1 MANETKKHRGLDPR
15 LLAYFGKEKK
25 TLAVVTV
32 TGLVYNIG
40 MTAGPWFE
48 GQLAQYLYDILDGTR
63 TAGAIARLSLAY
75 VLVIALVQFCRFLKR
90 LYVRKFAN
98 NTTRR
103 LKDEIY
109 HHLLLESTRQI
120 QQEDTG
126 ALMTKA
132 VSDAESLA
140 EGMRKFT
147 TEVFDTGVVMIAY
160 AVMLLVYDWRL
171 ALISMIFPPF
181 AYLAAEKIKGFVTE
195 AASESRKSL
204 SRLNNTTVDRVAG
217 ALTYRIYG
225 EESNR
230 EKAYEKALGDYEHK
244 NIIAGIW
251 QNSTEP
257 LYLTISMISVIP
269 IFWFGAKNVT
279 GSGWTAWTIASFST
293 FLSCFLKLATKSSH
307 AAKLFNAVHKA
318 EVSWARIQSYLGD
331 TRELPRLE
339 SVGPADLSV
348 SDVNLSYENH
358 KVLSDISFS
367 AKPGQI
373 IGITGTVASGKSVL
387 GRVFLQE
394 DDWTGTVTYGGKDIR
409 QMTNYAVF
417 AYSGHNPELFAGTA
431 AENITFGQWDEKR
444 FAKVLSEA
452 QLDKEFSA
460 DSQIGEQGSGVSGG
474 QAARLALARAL
485 YSKAPVL
492 ILDDPFAAVDKKTE
506 AMIFEALRRDEKDR
520 IILLISHRL
529 AMFPQMD
536 EILML
541 DGGRVKAGTHGELLE
556 TCPAYSRLYRLQEGG
571 GDHEE
576 Q

>member
-1 MANETKKHRGLDPR
+1 
-15 LLAYFGKEKK
+15 
-25 TLAVVTV
+25 
-32 TGLVYNIG
+32 
-40 MTAGPWFE
+40 
-48 GQLAQYLYDILDGTR
+48 
-63 TAGAIARLSLAY
+63 
-75 VLVIALVQFCRFLKR
+75 
-90 LYVRKFAN
+90 VRKFAN

-541 DGGRVKAGTHGELLE
+541 DGGRVKTGTHRELLE